1 MEPSDA
7 IVKVLGDSDVP
18 LHWTVIQDRA
28 LREGYLDPFEIR
40 DVRGAVLSALRT
52 LRDRGEVERVDTGVY
67 SIGTAPAAGE
77 RPL

>member
-1 MEPSDA
+1 VDPSDA

-18 LHWTVIQDRA
+18 LHWTVIVDRA

-52 LRDRGEVERVDTGVY
+52 LKDRGEVERVEQGVY
-67 SIGTAPAAGE
+67 AIGTSPGAGSGTT
-77 RPL
+77 